1 MLSVPPKR
9 VKIVEV
15 GPRDGL
21 QNERL
26 PIATEDKF
34 TFVKMLAEAGN
45 KHIELTSFV
54 RPDAIPQLADA
65 EALTKLVKAHRF
77 APDIHFPALV
87 PNRKGLEK
95 ALELGIKEIAV
106 FVATSDSFSQRN
118 INATV
123 AESYERLKPVAE
135 MALQAGVKIRGYL
148 STVFGCPYEGEIAVS
163 KVVDGCKRLMDLGVY
178 EISLGDTIGIAT
190 PMQVQEVLDV
200 LFATINPH
208 QLAAHFHDTRG
219 MAVANALAALDMGIV
234 TFDASAGGLGGCP
247 YAKGASGN
255 VATEDL
261 VYLFHSMQVQTGI
274 DMQKLLAASQ
284 FMLGKLGKE
293 SPSKLHRVLSI
304 QQADKQ

>member
-1 MLSVPPKR
+1 MLTVPPKR

-34 TFVKMLAEAGN
+34 TFVNMLAEAGHR
-45 KHIELTSFV
+45 HIELTSFV

-65 EALTKLVKAHRF
+65 EALVQMVSTRGF
-77 APDIHFPALV
+77 GPDMHFSALV
-87 PNRKGLEK
+87 PNRKGMEK
-95 ALELGIKEIAV
+95 ALELGIKEIAF

-118 INATV
+118 INASV
-123 AESYERLKPVAE
+123 EESYERLKPVAE
-135 MALQAGVKIRGYL
+135 MAQEAGVKIRGYL

-163 KVVDGCKRLMDLGVY
+163 KVVDGCKRLIELGAY

-200 LFATINPH
+200 LFATVNPH

-293 SPSKLHRVLSI
+293 SPSKLHRVLS
-304 QQADKQ
+304 AR

>member
-1 MLSVPPKR
+1 MLSVPPR
-9 VKIVEV
+9 YVRIVEV

-26 PIATEDKF
+26 PVATEDKF
-34 TFVKMLAEAGN
+34 TFVKMLAEAGH

-54 RPDAIPQLADA
+54 RHDAIPQLADA
-65 EALTKLVKAHRF
+65 EALTRMVNAHGF
-77 APDIHFPALV
+77 APDMHFPVLV
-87 PNRKGLEK
+87 PNLKGLEK
-95 ALELGIKEIAV
+95 ALELGIKEIAL

-123 AESYERLKPVAE
+123 TESYERLKPVAE
-135 MALQAGVKIRGYL
+135 MSLTAGVKIRGYL
-148 STVFGCPYEGEIAVS
+148 STVFGCPYEGEIPAS
-163 KVVDGCKRLMDLGVY
+163 KVVEGCKRLTDLGVY

-190 PMQVQEVLDV
+190 PTQVQEVLDV
-200 LFATINPH
+200 LFASCNPY
-208 QLAAHFHDTRG
+208 QLAVHFHDTRG

-247 YAKGASGN
+247 YARGASGN

-261 VYLFHSMQVQTGI
+261 VYLFHSMGVQTGI
-274 DMQKLLAASQ
+274 DMRKLLAASQ

-304 QQADKQ
+304 Q